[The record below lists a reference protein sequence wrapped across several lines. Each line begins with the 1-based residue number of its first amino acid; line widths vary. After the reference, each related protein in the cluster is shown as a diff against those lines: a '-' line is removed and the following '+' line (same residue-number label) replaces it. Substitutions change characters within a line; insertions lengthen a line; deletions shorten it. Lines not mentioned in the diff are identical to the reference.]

1 MIVLMFGISLECV
14 SVARRSKDIAGTII
28 ATGVG
33 GLIAFQSFINIGVTT
48 FILPNTGLPL
58 PFVSYGLTSLMSLF
72 MGMGFVLNVRLQAK
86 KTK

>member
-1 MIVLMFGISLECV
+1 MFGISLECV

-58 PFVSYGLTSLMSLF
+58 PFVSYGGTSLVFVLVEMSL
-72 MGMGFVLNVRLQAK
+72 VLSVSRK
-86 KTK
+86 IKPTE